1 MLTSLGMWNGGRNL
15 VPLDQLEDDLQ
26 LLKCAL
32 QIELTMPQVSAN
44 ILCFVFLWH
53 GGGTWDVCKAP
64 GIGVPP
70 KAPETQMNPYIHTEV
85 PFPSEHRTILLLRLH
100 MIHAVRTNSR
110 EPQ

>member
-70 KAPETQMNPYIHTEV
+70 KEHKCCL
-85 PFPSEHRTILLLRLH
+85 SEQSLLHGICFISSRLD
-100 MIHAVRTNSR
+100 MVYL
-110 EPQ
+110 